1 MVQLGLQLAVVL
13 LVLLLQGPQPLLQ
26 LLLGPL
32 QSLQAAAQLC
42 TLGTGTG
49 THTHKHTHMQRE
61 RERERDRHA
70 HRGQTETSGLRCFK
84 GHVGGIVIMMLWNA
98 YVHVNECVRQDVS
111 E

>member
-49 THTHKHTHMQRE
+49 THTHTHTHMQRE
-61 RERERDRHA
+61 RERERQTRTQRSDRDIRA
-70 HRGQTETSGLRCFK
+70 KVF
-84 GHVGGIVIMMLWNA
+84 
-98 YVHVNECVRQDVS
+98 
-111 E
+111 